1 MISRLAPYGAH
12 DSPARSYAS
21 KPRTAIYGA
30 QCTTQD
36 SCAHMLA
43 ITQVK
48 LPHMLSWLG
57 FLDLTALLKTTLIL
71 HIRYVQD
78 NATLQRCTV
87 PGDGHFSEPRS
98 NVAPI
103 FDQNLFTNATIFLA
117 LTTSSFPPTPLHP
130 RLPVCK
136 LRCCSTRKVH
146 KHPSQFGTSTT
157 RTGHQVRGKNS
168 SQKRQMQLTLSK
180 KYISASI

>member
-1 MISRLAPYGAH
+1 
-12 DSPARSYAS
+12 
-21 KPRTAIYGA
+21 
-30 QCTTQD
+30 
-36 SCAHMLA
+36 MLA

-48 LPHMLSWLG
+48 LPHMLNWLG
-57 FLDLTALLKTTLIL
+57 FMDPTAQLKTTLIL

-87 PGDGHFSEPRS
+87 PGDGHFSEPL
-98 NVAPI
+98 API

-157 RTGHQVRGKNS
+157 RTGHQVCGKNS
-168 SQKRQMQLTLSK
+168 SEK
-180 KYISASI
+180 KTNAIDVIKEIHFSINLVASATSIHRHTRTHTNVNICRSGPS